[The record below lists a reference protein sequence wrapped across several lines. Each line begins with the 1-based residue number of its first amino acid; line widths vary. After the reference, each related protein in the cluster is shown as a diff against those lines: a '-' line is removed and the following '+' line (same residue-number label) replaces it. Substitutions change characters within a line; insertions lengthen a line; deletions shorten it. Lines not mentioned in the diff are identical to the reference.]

1 MATPHQKALMSDS
14 LTATPTT
21 REVTLAWSDALSL
34 ELDFM
39 DDTHREF
46 VDLLAVTEL
55 ADDETLVDRFAA
67 LIEHTEAHF
76 GGEDKWMKDTKFSSS
91 NCHATQ
97 HNVILEVMR
106 EGLRRGRDKGDLALV
121 RQMAH
126 ELGLWFPQHAQTMDA
141 ALALH
146 LRRVGYD
153 AETGIVSKPEALP
166 EEEIH
171 GSGSCA

>member
-1 MATPHQKALMSDS
+1 MSET
-14 LTATPTT
+14 LTAPLPT

-46 VDLLAVTEL
+46 VDLLAATEL
-55 ADDETLVDRFAA
+55 ADDDTLTERFAA
-67 LIEHTEAHF
+67 LIAHTEDHF

-91 NCHATQ
+91 NCHTMQ

-106 EGLRRGRDKGDLALV
+106 EGLRRGRDKGDMAV
-121 RQMAH
+121 MRQMAH
-126 ELGLWFPQHAQTMDA
+126 ELGIWFPQHAQTMDA

-153 AETGIVSKPEALP
+153 AETGIVSAPDALP
-166 EEEIH
+166 AEEIH
-171 GSGSCA
+171 GSGSCGDGGCA

>member
-1 MATPHQKALMSDS
+1 MSNT
-14 LTATPTT
+14 LTAPLPV

-46 VDLLAVTEL
+46 VDLLAATEL
-55 ADDETLVDRFAA
+55 ADDDTLNERFTA
-67 LIEHTEAHF
+67 LIEHTQEHF
-76 GGEDKWMKDTKFSSS
+76 GGEDKWMKDTKFSST
-91 NCHATQ
+91 NCHTTQ
-97 HNVILEVMR
+97 HKVVLQVMR
-106 EGLRRGRDKGDLALV
+106 EGLRRGHEKGDKALM

-126 ELGLWFPQHAQTMDA
+126 ELGVWFPQHAQTMDA

-153 AETGIVSKPEALP
+153 AQTGVVSAPEAFA
-166 EEEIH
+166 EE
-171 GSGSCA
+171 

>member
-1 MATPHQKALMSDS
+1 MSDT
-14 LTATPTT
+14 LTATLPT

-46 VDLLAVTEL
+46 VDLLAATEL
-55 ADDETLVDRFAA
+55 ADDDTLTERFAA
-67 LIEHTEAHF
+67 LIEHTEDHF

-91 NCHATQ
+91 NCHTMQ

-106 EGLRRGRDKGDLALV
+106 EGLRRGREKGDMAV
-121 RQMAH
+121 MRQMAH
-126 ELGLWFPQHAQTMDA
+126 ELGIWFPQHAQTMDA

-153 AETGIVSKPEALP
+153 AATGIVSAPEALP
-166 EEEIH
+166 EDEIH
-171 GSGSCA
+171 GSGSCGDSGCTS

>member
-1 MATPHQKALMSDS
+1 MSDA
-14 LTATPTT
+14 LTATLPT

-46 VDLLAVTEL
+46 VDLLAATEL
-55 ADDETLVDRFAA
+55 ADDDTLAERFAA
-67 LIEHTEAHF
+67 LIEHTEDHF

-91 NCHATQ
+91 NCHTMQ
-97 HNVILEVMR
+97 HNVVLEVMR
-106 EGLRRGRDKGDLALV
+106 EGLRRGKEKGDMAV
-121 RQMAH
+121 MRQMAH
-126 ELGLWFPQHAQTMDA
+126 ELGIWFPQHAQTMDA

-153 AETGIVSKPEALP
+153 AATGVVTAPEALP
-166 EEEIH
+166 EDEIH
-171 GSGSCA
+171 GSGSCGDSGCAS